1 MAQCDILKEAKWG
14 ESCVPLALC
23 TSVLLL
29 QAIEH
34 ILGIILAVTYVCL
47 MSTSGDARV
56 LSCKRPSI
64 QEESEGVRVNGTVRV
79 QEVCNIIMS
88 HCGGRNVSLSL
99 STLAC
104 WCRVWQHV
112 TEALKQGQ
120 ESLAADA
127 KHEVSARTKDAGGCE
142 CCVMLPPPL

>member
-1 MAQCDILKEAKWG
+1 MAQCDKLKEAKWG

-29 QAIEH
+29 EAIEH

-56 LSCKRPSI
+56 LPCKRPTI

-79 QEVCNIIMS
+79 QEVRMQHNHEPLWWPECLIIVIHFGVLVQS
-88 HCGGRNVSLSL
+88 VA
-99 STLAC
+99 AC
-104 WCRVWQHV
+104 DRS
-112 TEALKQGQ
+112 TEAGTRVTRRRCQ
-120 ESLAADA
+120 A
-127 KHEVSARTKDAGGCE
+127 
-142 CCVMLPPPL
+142 